1 MSAYTAQ
8 SSGRAD
14 ENPEYA
20 GLPAIQRQI
29 LRVILEQP
37 EHDEGGVHVGTI
49 AKALNSRSGQNI
61 AANVIRR
68 LHLVFSNVND
78 SRLFYTVMH

>member
-14 ENPEYA
+14 ENPEYT

-61 AANVIRR
+61 AANVIR
-68 LHLVFSNVND
+68 
-78 SRLFYTVMH
+78 